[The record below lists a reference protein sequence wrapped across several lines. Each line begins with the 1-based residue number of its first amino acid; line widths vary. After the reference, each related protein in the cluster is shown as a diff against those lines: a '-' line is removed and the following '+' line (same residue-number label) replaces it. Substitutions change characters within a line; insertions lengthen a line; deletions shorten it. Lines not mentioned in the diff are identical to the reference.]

1 MNYCSPFL
9 QSVPVRW
16 ILQPCVC
23 LPHQVSADLW
33 QDGDWG
39 YLSDSLV
46 LSISMQMS
54 SRRLDPVYS
63 SPCRPQFYS
72 GLSFPCFPSVSGPC
86 RREQAPV
93 TALLSLHCGPQPD
106 TFLKAEPSA
115 PTAFPFFLSLSHS
128 FSFSLVVWLWL
139 ILALCPLP
147 HLFFL
152 KQFTCKTSTHTV
164 TLPFCN
170 LFSSFRLPG
179 NTELNCVFIGLS

>member
-93 TALLSLHCGPQPD
+93 TALLSLHCDPQPD

-115 PTAFPFFLSLSHS
+115 PTAFPFFLSLSFILLFARCLALAHS
-128 FSFSLVVWLWL
+128 F
-139 ILALCPLP
+139 PLP
-147 HLFFL
+147 STSSLLSETVHMQNIYSHSHTSFL
-152 KQFTCKTSTHTV
+152 
-164 TLPFCN
+164 
-170 LFSSFRLPG
+170 
-179 NTELNCVFIGLS
+179 